1 MQKRWIMMLCVVV
14 LLLVSAQ
21 AFAEYDKDLVVKAMR
36 ANVANLGD
44 VKKAAQEGNFFTAA
58 EKLME
63 IAKTVKSLD
72 AFTPP
77 KGTKEDWDKIHDDLI
92 KAVFKAIGVCGEE
105 DAKKLT
111 TYLDEIGALMK
122 QGHSMFR

>member
-21 AFAEYDKDLVVKAMR
+21 TFAEYNKDMAVKAMQ
-36 ANVANLGD
+36 ANAANLGD
-44 VKKAAQEGNFFTAA
+44 IKKAAGDKDFFTVA

-63 IAKTVKSLD
+63 IAKTFKSLD
-72 AFTPP
+72 ALTPP

-92 KAVFKAIGVCGEE
+92 KATFKGIGICGEE
-105 DAKKLT
+105 DKQKLNT
-111 TYLDEIGALMK
+111 AIEEIGALIK